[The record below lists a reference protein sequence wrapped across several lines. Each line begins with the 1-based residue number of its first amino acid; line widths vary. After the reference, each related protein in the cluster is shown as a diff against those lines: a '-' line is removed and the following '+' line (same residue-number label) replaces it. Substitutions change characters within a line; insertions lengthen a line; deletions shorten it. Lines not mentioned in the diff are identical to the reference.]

1 MNWQAICD
9 NPSFRDM
16 PFKFETDRWG
26 KVVMSPATNRHSRY
40 QGLIN
45 RWLDRLLANGEAI
58 PECSIQTAEGVKVA
72 DVVWASADFLH
83 RHGLENPFS
92 AAPEIVVEILSPSN
106 TLAEME
112 QKKEL
117 YFAQGAQ
124 EFWIC
129 QEDGMMR
136 FYNRHTR
143 LDSSQLASNF
153 PAQLKLAFT

>member
-1 MNWQAICD
+1 MQWQEICD
-9 NPSFRDM
+9 NPLFNNM
-16 PFKFETDRWG
+16 PFQFETDRWG
-26 KVVMSPATNRHSRY
+26 KIIMSPATNRHSRY

-92 AAPEIVVEILSPSN
+92 IAPEIVVEILSLSN

-117 YFAQGAQ
+117 YFSQVAQ
-124 EFWIC
+124 
-129 QEDGMMR
+129 
-136 FYNRHTR
+136 
-143 LDSSQLASNF
+143 
-153 PAQLKLAFT
+153 